1 MKNENDNNKTL
12 MFAISNSLSKPEA
25 ISFAK
30 TINTEDKYYITCVY
44 RNPKARHIEKRER
57 YVVVRDLRKGEIVP
71 NGYALFA
78 DRRELQTILN

>member
-1 MKNENDNNKTL
+1 MKNDNNKTL

-30 TINTEDKYYITCVY
+30 TMDGGDKWYIAKVY
-44 RNPKARHIEKRER
+44 ENPAARHIEDRER
-57 YVVVRDLRKGEIVP
+57 WVVVRDLRKGEIVP

-78 DRRELQTILN
+78 NKIELAGVN

>member
-1 MKNENDNNKTL
+1 MNDSNKTL

-30 TINTEDKYYITCVY
+30 SINTEDKYYITCVH

-71 NGYALFA
+71 NGYALFV
-78 DRRELQTILN
+78 ENQSLQRMD

>member
-1 MKNENDNNKTL
+1 MKDNNNKTL
-12 MFAISNSLSKPEA
+12 MYAISNSLGKSEA

-30 TINTEDKYYITCVY
+30 TINTEDKYYIVCVH

-71 NGYALFA
+71 NGYALFTGKQ
-78 DRRELQTILN
+78 ELIDL

>member
-1 MKNENDNNKTL
+1 MLKNNKTL

-30 TINTEDKYYITCVY
+30 SINTEDKYYLVCVHK
-44 RNPKARHIEKRER
+44 NPKARHIEKRER
-57 YVVVRDLRKGEIVP
+57 YVVVRDLRKNEIVP

-78 DRRELQTILN
+78 DKQELSCIN

>member
-1 MKNENDNNKTL
+1 MKNDNNKQL
-12 MFAISNSLSKPEA
+12 MYAISNSLSKPEA

-30 TINTEDKYYITCVY
+30 TINTEDKYYITCVH

-71 NGYALFA
+71 NGYALFV
-78 DRRELQTILN
+78 DRHELGLI

>member
-1 MKNENDNNKTL
+1 MKTDNNKTL
-12 MFAISNSLSKPEA
+12 MYAISNSLGKSEA

-30 TINTEDKYYITCVY
+30 TINTEDKYYIVCVY

-78 DRRELQTILN
+78 DNGELQAIAG